1 MRYPTKKQSFS
12 KEKECFFVRY
22 LKFFWPFLFW
32 KGFNNINVCVSLRY
46 VSSQKQPST
55 DVDHPSLARAP
66 PDCNQ
71 YHTGQSGT
79 VVSYNWPNIQLV
91 SKTHNICI
99 RRELGKTFYHKTIE
113 MWNSAKFAFIFSS
126 INLFHL
132 LFTEIF
138 CTKGHRNFCTEA
150 FLHKC
155 LYPSVQKISV
165 KNRWNKLLLN

>member
-1 MRYPTKKQSFS
+1 M
-12 KEKECFFVRY
+12 
-22 LKFFWPFLFW
+22 
-32 KGFNNINVCVSLRY
+32 
-46 VSSQKQPST
+46 
-55 DVDHPSLARAP
+55 
-66 PDCNQ
+66 
-71 YHTGQSGT
+71 
-79 VVSYNWPNIQLV
+79 SYNWPNIQLV

-150 FLHKC
+150 L
-155 LYPSVQKISV
+155 LQ
-165 KNRWNKLLLN
+165 KNRTSFIHDPLTTPALLADPNIFE